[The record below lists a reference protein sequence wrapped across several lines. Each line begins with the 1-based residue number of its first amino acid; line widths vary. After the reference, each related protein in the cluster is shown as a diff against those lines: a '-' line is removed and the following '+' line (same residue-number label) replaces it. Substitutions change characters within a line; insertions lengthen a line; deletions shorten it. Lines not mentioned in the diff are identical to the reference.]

1 MSNLGHRVAF
11 WATRNFKLGMV
22 VAAVGFGMHIVSGG
36 VGLLN
41 AIGAIVAIGGV
52 IVAMLGTIS

>member
-11 WATRNFKLGMV
+11 WATRNFKLGMIV
-22 VAAVGFGMHIVSGG
+22 TAVGFGMHFVSGG

-41 AIGAIVAIGGV
+41 VAGAVAAIGGV
-52 IVAMLGTIS
+52 MIAMLGSSN